1 MSTENESTAFVGS
14 FGSLSRELMAGMLDQ
29 SEDCVKILD
38 PHGRIT
44 FMNANGRC
52 VMEIDDF
59 TAFAGKAW
67 DTLWPVESSEQVR
80 AAIDDA
86 RSGRASRFEAF
97 CPTAKGTPK
106 WWEVTVTGVR
116 QPDGTP
122 FAIMAVSRD
131 VTERRRTSE
140 SLATMS
146 QEMQHRLRNAFAIS
160 SAIALTSARAEPEHR
175 EFAQSLAQRYNALS
189 LVQARLI
196 EAGGANALGDLVREI
211 VDGFDSAQRSVTVG
225 DIPEVMLSDEQ
236 VRFIALVL
244 GELST
249 NSIKHGA
256 LKAGLPVAISGSRED
271 GTVELQWRET
281 LDGAAG
287 RSGSDAVAKP
297 DGGRGN
303 GLMQRMAQAHGA
315 KLDVS
320 LGVDLLEA
328 KLSFPAP
335 K

>member
-14 FGSLSRELMAGMLDQ
+14 FGSLSRELMAGLLDQ

-38 PHGRIT
+38 SDGDIR

-52 VMEIDDF
+52 VMEIDCFPDLV
-59 TAFAGKAW
+59 GKAW
-67 DTLWPVESSEQVR
+67 DTMWPEEESGRVR
-80 AAIDDA
+80 AAIAAA
-86 RSGRASRFEAF
+86 RSGQGSRFEAF

-131 VTERRRTSE
+131 VTERYRATE

-175 EFAQSLAQRYNALS
+175 EFAQGLAQRYNALS

-196 EAGGANALGDLVREI
+196 ESGAGNTLGALVRDI
-211 VDGFDSAQRSVTVG
+211 VDGFDTARGSVNIG
-225 DIPEVMLSDEQ
+225 EIPEVMLADEQ

-256 LKAGLPVAISGSRED
+256 LKAGLPIALSGSRQD
-271 GTVELQWRET
+271 GTVELLWRET
-281 LDGAAG
+281 LGGAPA
-287 RSGSDAVAKP
+287 SGVDDAPSKP

-303 GLMQRMAQAHGA
+303 GLMQRMAKAHGA
-315 KLDVS
+315 TLDVS
-320 LGVDLLEA
+320 LETELLEA
-328 KLSFPAP
+328 RLRFPSSG
-335 K
+335 